1 MHTYYIHITYAYTHA
16 HKAYKQ
22 LLFRYKYISLMKLH
36 IRLTSFEIII
46 KSRSVY
52 FTDIKNEIQFLI
64 CG

>member
-1 MHTYYIHITYAYTHA
+1 MKRTYTCIHITYAYTRA

-22 LLFRYKYISLMKLH
+22 LLFRYKYIMKLH

-46 KSRSVY
+46 KSRSIC